1 MRKTRWLNVS
11 FAENLKI
18 SRCIGRRD
26 YDTAIQLIRRGLN
39 NSTQDAQGLDMIAM
53 CHCSAGQDD
62 AAIRA
67 ADQALAYNPQCFG
80 AIQTLVRVYV
90 KRQQHDMAARYLRRG
105 LEHFPAPLPEPPRV
119 IFLIHRLIK
128 LIVPKYKPALDVAE
142 MTLRNINGSRNEW
155 YAWALAYLAWY
166 DRTHDDHQSVTIH

>member
-1 MRKTRWLNVS
+1 MRRAIGVAMRRARSVTEAPDDTIGATRQAGGSVRNPMRKTRWLNVS

-39 NSTQDAQGLDMIAM
+39 NSKQDAQGLHMIAM
-53 CHCSAGQDD
+53 CHCSAGQDE

-67 ADQALAYNPQCFG
+67 ADQALAYDPQCFG

-90 KRQQHDMAARYLRRG
+90 KRQQHDMAARYVRLG
-105 LEHFPAPLPEPPRV
+105 LEHFPAPLPEPPR
-119 IFLIHRLIK
+119 
-128 LIVPKYKPALDVAE
+128 
-142 MTLRNINGSRNEW
+142 
-155 YAWALAYLAWY
+155 
-166 DRTHDDHQSVTIH
+166 

>member
-1 MRKTRWLNVS
+1 
-11 FAENLKI
+11 
-18 SRCIGRRD
+18 
-26 YDTAIQLIRRGLN
+26 
-39 NSTQDAQGLDMIAM
+39 
-53 CHCSAGQDD
+53 
-62 AAIRA
+62 
-67 ADQALAYNPQCFG
+67 
-80 AIQTLVRVYV
+80 
-90 KRQQHDMAARYLRRG
+90 MAARYVRLG

-128 LIVPKYKPALDVAE
+128 FIVPKYKPALDVAE